1 MVRSPYA
8 TRVTRF
14 GSLDARDMS
23 NRKPFTGKN
32 GTYFKFGHGSEAFT
46 PTTAMERYNYEY
58 RQLPLG

>member
-23 NRKPFTGKN
+23 NHKPFTAKN
-32 GTYFKFGHGSEAFT
+32 GTYHKYGHGSLEFT
-46 PTTAMERYNYEY
+46 PTKAMVRYNDDY
-58 RQLPLG
+58 RRLPLG